1 MDRWKSFFVLLLAA
15 PPGALRAQNPDVSLQ
30 LIGEA
35 QATASATPQ
44 KVIVD
49 AGGKPYYYLAAKA
62 AGLQVYD
69 IQDIAHPELAAT
81 VPASQLNGLEVMNAV
96 QRGNLLYLAVG
107 NFFGN
112 DGQNPGLAILDVS
125 TPASPA
131 VKDVWMWPTKD
142 KGSASVTLSD
152 DYAYLCAMT
161 QGVLILNI
169 ADSSAIQFVS
179 QIVPDPNFPVPD
191 PPAIHIPN
199 ARGVAVRDDVAYLC
213 YDAGGLRVI
222 NVADKIHPV
231 ETGRYANAV
240 MGDKP
245 IAFNNVA
252 LDGDLAF
259 VAADYCGMEVL
270 NISDTSH
277 ITQTSWWNP
286 WNCQSPANIWVGSP
300 GHTNQIDLDT
310 AGRLAFLSSAQSELS
325 ILDISDPALPKP
337 AGGYGATND
346 QLGTW
351 GMTLDANRVYLAY
364 IMSVIP
370 FASTWAGVKILEW
383 EKTTGVGETTSPF
396 RENIYP
402 DPFSERVTVEFD
414 LESKGELQIQIFDL
428 QGNPVE
434 NVAGGVF
441 EAGKHSLAAGASLP
455 AGVYVLR
462 ICASRGAISRKFVKF

>member
-15 PPGALRAQNPDVSLQ
+15 PPVGLHAQPPGMSLQ

-35 QATASATPQ
+35 LATASATPQ
-44 KVIVD
+44 KVVVD
-49 AGGKPYYYLAAKA
+49 AGGKPYYYLAAKT

-69 IQDIAHPELAAT
+69 IQDIAHPQLAAT
-81 VPASQLNGLEVMNAV
+81 VPVSQLNGLEVMNAV

-125 TPASPA
+125 SPASPA
-131 VKDVWMWPTKD
+131 VKDVWMWPMKD
-142 KGSASVTLSD
+142 KGSASVALSG

-161 QGVLILNI
+161 QGVLILNV
-169 ADSSAIQFVS
+169 ADPSAIQFIS
-179 QIVPDPNFPVPD
+179 QIVPDPNFPVPN
-191 PPAIHIPN
+191 PPAVHIPN
-199 ARGVAVRDDVAYLC
+199 ARGMAVRDDVAYLC

-222 NVADKIHPV
+222 NVADKLHPV

-286 WNCQSPANIWVGSP
+286 WNCQSPTNIWVGSP

-325 ILDISDPALPKP
+325 ILDISDPALPKQ
-337 AGGYGATND
+337 AGNYGATND

-351 GMTLDANRVYLAY
+351 GMTLDSNRVFLAY
-364 IMSVIP
+364 ITSVIP

-383 EKTTGVGETTSPF
+383 EKTTGIGETACPF
-396 RENIYP
+396 PANMYP
-402 DPFSERVTVEFD
+402 NPFWEWVNVEFS
-414 LESKGELQIQIFDL
+414 LERKSELQIQIFDL
-428 QGNPVE
+428 QGNQVE
-434 NVAGGVF
+434 NMARGVF
-441 EAGKHSLAAGASLP
+441 EAGKHSLAAGISLP
-455 AGVYVLR
+455 AGMYLLR
-462 ICASRGAISRKFVKF
+462 INAPEGAISRKLVKF